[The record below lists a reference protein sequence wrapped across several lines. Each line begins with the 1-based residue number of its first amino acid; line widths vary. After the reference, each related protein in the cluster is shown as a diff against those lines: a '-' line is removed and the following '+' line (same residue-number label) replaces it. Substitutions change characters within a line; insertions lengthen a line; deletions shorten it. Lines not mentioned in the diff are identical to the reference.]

1 MHVLHC
7 VATLCYDTF
16 IYIHRISLCTSHRII
31 PLPLSLS
38 LSLLPS
44 YRCLLHV
51 IVFIS
56 TFAHRM
62 PGALPCLL
70 QNAKAVH
77 VFWTYCKHVG
87 FQLVNGHQSDSPHNF
102 HHESSRFPFL
112 PVPSLCPYVLCIK
125 RIPIIRRLSLKF
137 LAVLQHHPKD
147 SERQSHI
154 LHLNDQ

>member
-1 MHVLHC
+1 MNILFPLDIGHTPCSSSICKCMIHS
-7 VATLCYDTF
+7 YTF
-16 IYIHRISLCTSHRII
+16 IAFHCALLIESF
-31 PLPLSLS
+31 LS

-112 PVPSLCPYVLCIK
+112 AVPSLCSLHT
-125 RIPIIRRLSLKF
+125 RIPIIRWLSLKF
-137 LAVLQHHPKD
+137 LVVLQHYPKNK
-147 SERQSHI
+147 RI
-154 LHLNDQ
+154 TFCT

>member
-1 MHVLHC
+1 MRVLLHY
-7 VATLCYDTF
+7 VMIHSYTF
-16 IYIHRISLCTSHRII
+16 IAFHCALLIESF
-31 PLPLSLS
+31 LSLS

-56 TFAHRM
+56 TFVHRM

-70 QNAKAVH
+70 QNAKVVH

-112 PVPSLCPYVLCIK
+112 AVPSLCSLHT
-125 RIPIIRRLSLKF
+125 RIPIIRWLSLKF
-137 LAVLQHHPKD
+137 LVVLQHHPKNT
-147 SERQSHI
+147 RI
-154 LHLNDQ
+154 TFCTWIIYV